1 MKLQMTIS
9 LFLFLTFC
17 ACGENRTQETGKQ
30 DTPKALED
38 KSSEFRIS
46 KRGYNDLVESLYEE
60 LAGKTPELKQLEG
73 EINILNESRADSTG
87 AFNKFDEKNQDYFY
101 AADRHVEEIKDSVL
115 RDKMKVLIPN
125 NLSAYNLLVS
135 SHNGLLKSINQKYL
149 VLDDLHTVLKIVR
162 TLPVIENYQKDN
174 LPTKKPLEGL
184 ARQLDA
190 TIKHADTLS
199 KK

>member
-1 MKLQMTIS
+1 MKLQMIIS

-17 ACGENRTQETGKQ
+17 ACGENRTPETGKQ

-46 KRGYNDLVESLYEE
+46 KRGHNDLVESLYEE

-73 EINILNESRADSTG
+73 EINILNESRADSTET
-87 AFNKFDEKNQDYFY
+87 FIKFDEKNQDYFH

-115 RDKMKVLIPN
+115 RDKMKVLIAN

-135 SHNGLLKSINQKYL
+135 SHTGLLKSINQKYL
-149 VLDDLHTVLKIVR
+149 VLGDLHTVLKIVR
-162 TLPVIENYQKDN
+162 TLPVIEKYQNDN